1 MRILRTLFLLAWV
14 FIPVSTSSDVTGPES
29 VTGYRGRSLSVV
41 CKYAKGYKNYKKYW
55 CKGADWGSCETVVVT
70 TGTEEEVKDGRTSIK
85 DNLTLSKFTVRLESL
100 TQQDA
105 GIYWCAIE
113 RIGADPGFRVNM
125 TVLPVSTSS
134 DVTGPESVTGYRGRS
149 LSVVCKYAKGYKN
162 YKKYWCKGADWG
174 SCETV
179 VVTTGTEEEVKDG
192 RTSIKDNLTLSEFT
206 VRLESL
212 AQQDAGI
219 YWCAIERIGTDP
231 GFRVNMIVLPV
242 LEEILTT
249 EQPAPDHVT
258 ETTAVD
264 KSSPSSAVQT
274 FTSEPK
280 ETSATTEEEANRL
293 LFTQTPSST
302 AKSNP
307 ILIHIGYLIYV
318 SSLLSIGLKTPILL
332 CMVFV
337 IIYLHRRSKQHNSDT
352 TMKT

>member
-41 CKYAKGYKNYKKYW
+41 CKYAKGYKKYKKYW
-55 CKGADWGSCETVVVT
+55 CKGADWGSCKKVVVT
-70 TGTEEEVKDGRTSIK
+70 TGREEEVNG
-85 DNLTLSKFTVRLESL
+85 
-100 TQQDA
+100 
-105 GIYWCAIE
+105 
-113 RIGADPGFRVNM
+113 
-125 TVLPVSTSS
+125 
-134 DVTGPESVTGYRGRS
+134 
-149 LSVVCKYAKGYKN
+149 
-162 YKKYWCKGADWG
+162 
-174 SCETV
+174 
-179 VVTTGTEEEVKDG
+179 G

-212 AQQDAGI
+212 TQQDAGI
-219 YWCAIERIGTDP
+219 YWCAIKRIGADP
-231 GFRVNMIVLPV
+231 GFRVNMIVLP
-242 LEEILTT
+242 
-249 EQPAPDHVT
+249 A
-258 ETTAVD
+258 
-264 KSSPSSAVQT
+264 